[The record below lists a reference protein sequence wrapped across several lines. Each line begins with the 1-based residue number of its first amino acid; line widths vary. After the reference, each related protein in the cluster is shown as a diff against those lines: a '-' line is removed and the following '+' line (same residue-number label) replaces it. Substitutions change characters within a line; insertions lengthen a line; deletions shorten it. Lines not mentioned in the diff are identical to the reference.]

1 MTLIAASG
9 ILDVQEHILADAWYQ
24 ERSAS
29 GGEIVLVEINQQA
42 LDTIGPF
49 ADWGREVMAM
59 TLETLNQSEECR
71 PAVIGIDVLYAGNR
85 EPAGDAWLA
94 EAAGMYG
101 NVVTASAAEFGS
113 GLEELDGNSY
123 LEPFSVQAYD
133 EPYPALKEATVQ
145 GHINA
150 MFDEDGVLRHGL
162 WEVRL
167 PDGRTVPSFA
177 AQAVRLYCR
186 DQGILE
192 LTSPPTD
199 SRGFWYV
206 PFTGKPGD
214 YSQSIAVSDVLT
226 GTVPP
231 DYFDGKIVLIGAY
244 AAGLQDS
251 YVTAADHAMPMYG
264 VEYQANMI
272 EALLNG
278 QYKTELGAQPQL
290 ALLFAALACCMV
302 LFWKRRLW
310 VATVSFLGIEAGYLL
325 LTKWMYGQGVVL
337 NVLWIPLGVGV
348 CYVGCIAAHYFRS
361 VLEKRLVTQT
371 FRRYV
376 APEIVDEV
384 LKKEEHGRLEVG
396 GQVMDIAVLFVDIRG
411 FTSMSEGLE
420 PTVVVEILNR
430 YLTLISDCII
440 SNSGTLDKFIG
451 DAAMAFWGAPVPQ
464 EDHVMHAVR
473 AAADMKRGM
482 GLLTRELMAQYGRQ
496 VSFGIGIHAGK
507 AVVGNIG
514 SPDRMDYTAIGDTV
528 NTASRL
534 ESSAPGGTIYLSRAV
549 ADRLEGRIR
558 ATSLGEVRLKGKT
571 EGVEVLVLEEILEI
585 DGLTE

>member
-1 MTLIAASG
+1 MMRYWLAGIGAAAGMTLIAASG

-310 VATVSFLGIEAGYLL
+310 VATVSFLGLEAG
-325 LTKWMYGQGVVL
+325 
-337 NVLWIPLGVGV
+337 
-348 CYVGCIAAHYFRS
+348 
-361 VLEKRLVTQT
+361 
-371 FRRYV
+371 
-376 APEIVDEV
+376 
-384 LKKEEHGRLEVG
+384 
-396 GQVMDIAVLFVDIRG
+396 
-411 FTSMSEGLE
+411 
-420 PTVVVEILNR
+420 
-430 YLTLISDCII
+430 
-440 SNSGTLDKFIG
+440 
-451 DAAMAFWGAPVPQ
+451 
-464 EDHVMHAVR
+464 
-473 AAADMKRGM
+473 
-482 GLLTRELMAQYGRQ
+482 
-496 VSFGIGIHAGK
+496 
-507 AVVGNIG
+507 
-514 SPDRMDYTAIGDTV
+514 
-528 NTASRL
+528 
-534 ESSAPGGTIYLSRAV
+534 
-549 ADRLEGRIR
+549 
-558 ATSLGEVRLKGKT
+558 
-571 EGVEVLVLEEILEI
+571 
-585 DGLTE
+585 